1 MMLSQPDAQA
11 RHFDA
16 LFSDDADPWR
26 TRTRWYERRK
36 RALTMAVLPQE
47 RYARAC
53 EPGCGAGETTLALSG
68 RCEEVVSSDAS
79 AAAVTQ
85 ARARVAGLAHVTI
98 AQARMPGDWP
108 AGTFDL
114 IVLSELGY
122 YLAADELAR
131 LAQHCR
137 DAMRKVGTLVA
148 CHWRH
153 PESDLRLSAH
163 DVHAELHAR
172 TGLHRASHYEDD
184 DFLLDVW
191 TTDTRSVATR
201 EGFA

>member
-1 MMLSQPDAQA
+1 MTLPDPAAQA
-11 RHFDA
+11 RHFDD
-16 LFSDDADPWR
+16 LFTGDADPWR

-36 RALTMAVLPQE
+36 RALTLAVLPQE

-53 EPGCGAGETTLALSG
+53 EPGCGAGETTLALSA
-68 RCEEVVSSDAS
+68 RCDEILASDAS
-79 AAAVTQ
+79 AAAVKQ
-85 ARARVAGLAHVTI
+85 ARTRVAAARHVTVV
-98 AQARMPGDWP
+98 QGRMPGDWP
-108 AGTFDL
+108 VGSFDL

-122 YLAADELAR
+122 YLAADDLAR
-131 LAQHCR
+131 LAQRCR
-137 DAMRKVGTLVA
+137 DALRDTATLVA

-153 PESDLRLSAH
+153 PESDLRLGAQ

-191 TTDTRSVATR
+191 TTDRRSVATR
-201 EGFA
+201 EGLA

>member
-1 MMLSQPDAQA
+1 MMDAQA

-16 LFSDDADPWR
+16 LFSDGADPWR

-53 EPGCGAGETTLALSG
+53 EPGCGAGETTLALSA
-68 RCEEVVSSDAS
+68 RCGEVVSSDAS
-79 AAAVTQ
+79 AAAVMQ

-98 AQARMPGDWP
+98 AQARMPSDWP

-114 IVLSELGY
+114 IVVSELGY
-122 YLAADELAR
+122 YLAWDDLAR
-131 LAQHCR
+131 LAQHCGE
-137 DAMRKVGTLVA
+137 AMRNAGTLVA

-153 PESDLRLSAH
+153 PESDFRLSAH
-163 DVHAELHAR
+163 HVHAELQAR
-172 TGLHRASHYEDD
+172 TGFQCASHYEDD

-191 TTDTRSVATR
+191 TTDTRSVAAR
-201 EGFA
+201 EVLA